1 MEEFLPIIIGIVWLV
16 YTIYS
21 KGKKK
26 GANRG
31 HPEGTEKTP
40 ITSILE
46 KLFTDKEELSPQ
58 PYEVYNE
65 AEEGQHVDEYEEFAF
80 EPEEEATPFLKAE
93 LADFKHEGQVA
104 LSPQEGH
111 LNEDDIDEN
120 NQAERPDF
128 DLRKAIIF
136 SEILNAPYIG
146 YK

>member
-26 GANRG
+26 GANRSQ
-31 HPEGTEKTP
+31 PEGTEKAP

-46 KLFTDKEELSPQ
+46 QLFTEKEELSPQ
-58 PYEVYNE
+58 PYEVYSE
-65 AEEGQHVDEYEEFAF
+65 AAEGQPMDEYEEFVF
-80 EPEEEATPFLKAE
+80 EPEEESTPFLKAE
-93 LADFKHEGQVA
+93 LADFKREGQAA
-104 LSPQEGH
+104 LSPLESH
-111 LNEDDIDEN
+111 LIEEDIDEN
-120 NQAERPDF
+120 NQAERSDF
-128 DLRKAIIF
+128 DLKKAIIF

>member
-1 MEEFLPIIIGIVWLV
+1 MEEFLPIIIGIAWLV

-26 GANRG
+26 GANRSR
-31 HPEGTEKTP
+31 PEGKEKAP

-46 KLFTDKEELSPQ
+46 QLFTDKEGLSPK

-65 AEEGQHVDEYEEFAF
+65 AEEGQPIDEYEEFDF
-80 EPEEEATPFLKAE
+80 EPEEKSTPFLKAE
-93 LADFKHEGQVA
+93 LADFKHEGQAA
-104 LSPQEGH
+104 LSPQESY

-120 NQAERPDF
+120 DQAERPDF

>member
-1 MEEFLPIIIGIVWLV
+1 MEEFLPIIIGIAWLV

-26 GANRG
+26 GAKRSQ
-31 HPEGTEKTP
+31 PEGTEKAP

-46 KLFTDKEELSPQ
+46 QLFTDKEELSPQ

-65 AEEGQHVDEYEEFAF
+65 DQEGQPIEEYEEFVF
-80 EPEEEATPFLKAE
+80 EQEEESTPFLKAE
-93 LADFKHEGQVA
+93 LADFKHEGQTA
-104 LSPQEGH
+104 LSPLEGH
-111 LNEDDIDEN
+111 LIEDNIDEN